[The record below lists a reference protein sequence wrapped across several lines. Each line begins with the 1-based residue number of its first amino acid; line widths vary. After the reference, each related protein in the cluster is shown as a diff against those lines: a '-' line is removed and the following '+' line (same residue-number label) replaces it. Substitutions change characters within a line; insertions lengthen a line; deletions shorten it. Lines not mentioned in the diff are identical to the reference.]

1 MFSKLTCQKSGSK
14 PGCWLTLEA
23 KCIFESTWCLLP
35 SLKSRGAHLR
45 HLFYF
50 SSGTSLP
57 VTCHNQNYCSF
68 PLWWTRKPFANL
80 RSLEVI
86 PDNLSVNCLGMNLS
100 RRSRLQGYTY
110 FVQDMHCIWIDARNS
125 WKLKW
130 NSTSHRAV
138 YRIAIAIPDT
148 CIPDGALIPTNFQP
162 ADEGSDMSY
171 IPCTE
176 LPFPTDPG
184 PASVAAAPTLDVF
197 SQRKKKKLIR
207 ARRFRS
213 TKKSA
218 KPHYLV
224 VNLNRGLGL
233 ASHSQ
238 CRCTTR

>member
-1 MFSKLTCQKSGSK
+1 
-14 PGCWLTLEA
+14 
-23 KCIFESTWCLLP
+23 
-35 SLKSRGAHLR
+35 
-45 HLFYF
+45 
-50 SSGTSLP
+50 
-57 VTCHNQNYCSF
+57 
-68 PLWWTRKPFANL
+68 
-80 RSLEVI
+80 
-86 PDNLSVNCLGMNLS
+86 VNCLGMNLS

-110 FVQDMHCIWIDARNS
+110 FVQDIHCIRIRQVTV
-125 WKLKW
+125 L
-130 NSTSHRAV
+130 STGSRS
-138 YRIAIAIPDT
+138 PS
-148 CIPDGALIPTNFQP
+148 PTVPLFLQTSNLLTR
-162 ADEGSDMSY
+162 GHHMSY

>member
-1 MFSKLTCQKSGSK
+1 VFSKLTCQKSGSK

-110 FVQDMHCIWIDARNS
+110 FVQDIHCIRIRQVTVLSTGSRSPSPTRVSPTVPLFLQTSNLPTCSSTWA
-125 WKLKW
+125 
-130 NSTSHRAV
+130 TSHV
-138 YRIAIAIPDT
+138 PSSLFPQTLD
-148 CIPDGALIPTNFQP
+148 QP
-162 ADEGSDMSY
+162 ALQQ
-171 IPCTE
+171 
-176 LPFPTDPG
+176 LPLWTF
-184 PASVAAAPTLDVF
+184 SV
-197 SQRKKKKLIR
+197 RG
-207 ARRFRS
+207 RRR
-213 TKKSA
+213 
-218 KPHYLV
+218 
-224 VNLNRGLGL
+224 N
-233 ASHSQ
+233 
-238 CRCTTR
+238 